1 MIETSLIYAHF
12 PLEVNN
18 PFCLIDQISD
28 AHAERYMYT
37 EHDEWRAHTMS
48 IAVVI
53 LKVINGH
60 MDDYLICQCQCNVF

>member
-1 MIETSLIYAHF
+1 
-12 PLEVNN
+12 
-18 PFCLIDQISD
+18 
-28 AHAERYMYT
+28 MYT

-60 MDDYLICQCQCNVF
+60 MDEIT